1 MLIEIKEVAQRDQR
15 IHPAT
20 TIVREHQNYWS
31 REQVFRARSG
41 CYAGPVS

>member
-1 MLIEIKEVAQRDQR
+1 MLIEIKEVALRDQR
-15 IHPAT
+15 THPAT
-20 TIVREHQNYWS
+20 PFVREHQNYWN